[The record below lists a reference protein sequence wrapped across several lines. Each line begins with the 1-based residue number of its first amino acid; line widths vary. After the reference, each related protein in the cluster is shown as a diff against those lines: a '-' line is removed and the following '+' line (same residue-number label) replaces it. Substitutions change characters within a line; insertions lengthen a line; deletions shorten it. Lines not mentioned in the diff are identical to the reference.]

1 MAYKF
6 DTYTQL
12 GEAIKKAK
20 PEYADRNSESLGLQ
34 FSEKYGDKYS
44 VNVAEEE
51 DRATFAFDP
60 EKPITKGEA
69 AGENILK
76 TLGNFPSGA
85 VKVVEGLATAVMNPL
100 DTAEALGRGVAGGA
114 ELALGTQFSPKNIQI
129 AEQLGEGL
137 VYDAGFETIDG
148 KRVFTGRG
156 IIENPLN
163 ILSLL
168 AGGTAVGAKGASMGA
183 RALSK
188 AGKTNKQGQL
198 LLPQQ
203 ATGEAGR
210 AARFAEKA
218 ERVGSAAQRLDPTL
232 VLPSLGFRAG
242 KATAKGAGKIVGAG
256 ARRVARPVIAPIKNF
271 TKDKVDRLNSLLEDS
286 PYGTR
291 LREIKEKYSSLP
303 KTGLDKIKGFK
314 EKAVEKTQEQIEKTV
329 GEKGSLRGTLEGL
342 LFNTLSFTW
351 NLPERLVRKVVNTAT
366 NDSKQTGV
374 ILNAIR
380 QGDEVVNG
388 RKVSGDAIVS
398 RKLASNITE
407 AIQEYRKNQTKIQD
421 ERRKLLHMDKIT
433 VGVQDF
439 RNGLQNLIKNDFQ
452 FKENMLGQVIP
463 EFRPFFGETGQKG
476 VVNALESLY
485 DPRFNDGFITLEQLD
500 KFKQLVGDLRYGK
513 DGPTTN
519 ATRVLDDIYAYTRD
533 YIGKVADD
541 PITMNAHVMGLR
553 KQKVKEGLQRD
564 IEAGYKDPQ
573 IRRDI
578 LESLDVFGELGA
590 GGFDADIFLNDYL
603 SKNFPAARSQQ
614 MRLGQPIY
622 KKGDD
627 AVVFYRDNYNIPE
640 QELFDII
647 REGRDAF
654 VKKFSRSKVTKGDK
668 AGKYDDI
675 LEQEKLRDIE
685 RLEGEF
691 AFIDPDKVESWAANE
706 KNILKEFY
714 GDADT
719 GEFPTIELGD
729 YSLAMREHMDFQD
742 FMKRLSDD
750 LRIKTP
756 DSRRRIVV
764 DEEGKAV
771 VEDGSPVFET
781 ILKQPGKER
790 EVLRSVLNAFDD
802 DTGLAFETLAELSEV
817 TNRPEMISQV
827 LGANLRPTLATGLAP
842 RGEISQLSRTAAG
855 GLTHPLAVMVTLVEF
870 FPALAVFSPKY
881 GSQLLIRAYSPEG
894 RKVLNNY
901 TKMGAEG
908 LAEAKRRGLDAWTEA
923 SAWASKVTGKK
934 RKDLTDNDVFKAHE
948 DAKQLESALEQM
960 PPDRQSLMRTILQGG
975 AITARAEEQGEEA
988 QERRNLLST
997 LGQTQR

>member
-6 DTYTQL
+6 DTYIQL

-51 DRATFAFDP
+51 DRATFAYDP
-60 EKPITKGEA
+60 EEGF
-69 AGENILK
+69 NVLK
-76 TLGNFPSGA
+76 TLGNVPSSAGA
-85 VKVVEGLATAVMNPL
+85 IVEDLATAVMNPL

-114 ELALGTQFSPKNIQI
+114 ELALGTQFSPKNIQM

-137 VYDAGFETIDG
+137 AGAVGFDKKDG
-148 KRVFTGRG
+148 EYEFTGRG
-156 IIENPLN
+156 IQERPLD
-163 ILSLL
+163 ILSML
-168 AGGTAVGAKGASMGA
+168 AGGTAVGAKGASVGA
-183 RALSK
+183 KALSK

-232 VLPSLGFRAG
+232 ALPSLGFRAG

-256 ARRVARPVIAPIKNF
+256 ARRVARPVMAPIKNF
-271 TKDKVDRLNSLLEDS
+271 TKDKVNRLNSLLEDS

-314 EKAVEKTQEQIEKTV
+314 EKAVEKTQEQIEKTI
-329 GEKGSLRGTLEGL
+329 GQKGSLRGTLEGL

-351 NLPERLVRKVVNTAT
+351 NLPERLVRKVVDTAT

-380 QGDEVVNG
+380 QSDEVVNG

-398 RKLASNITE
+398 RKLASDITD
-407 AIQEYRKNQTKIQD
+407 AVQEYKKNQTKIQD
-421 ERRKLLHMDKIT
+421 ERRKLLHMDKVT

-452 FKENMLGQVIP
+452 FKEDMLGQVVP

-476 VVNALESLY
+476 VVNALVSLY
-485 DPRFNDGFITLEQLD
+485 DPRFNDGFIALEQLD

-519 ATRVLDDIYAYTRD
+519 PTRVLDKIYAYTRD

-541 PITMNAHVMGLR
+541 PITMNAHVTGLR

-578 LESLDVFGELGA
+578 LESLDVFGELGT
-590 GGFDADIFLNDYL
+590 GGFDADMFLNDYYT
-603 SKNFPAARSQQ
+603 KNFPAARSQQ
-614 MRLGQPIY
+614 MRERLPIY

-627 AVVFYRDNYNIPE
+627 AVEFYSNPETYNIPE

-654 VKKFSRSKVTKGDK
+654 VKRFSRSKVTRGDK

-675 LEQEKLRDIE
+675 LEQEKLKDIE

-714 GDADT
+714 GDPDT

-729 YSLAMREHMDFQD
+729 YSLAMRDHMDFQD

-750 LRIKTP
+750 LRIEAP

-764 DEEGKAV
+764 DEQGKAV

-870 FPALAVFSPKY
+870 FPALAVFSPRY

-934 RKDLTDNDVFKAHE
+934 PKDLTDNDVFKAHE
-948 DAKQLESALEQM
+948 DAKQLENALEQM
-960 PPDRQSLMRTILQGG
+960 PPDRQSMMRTILQGG